1 MHVHIPTPCIRM
13 LAVSNVCAVLHV
25 YRYPWNVLFT
35 GLRILF
41 EAGDVYDGGYFAED
55 ENGQYTGYQ

>member
-1 MHVHIPTPCIRM
+1 M
-13 LAVSNVCAVLHV
+13 LAGSSACAVLRV

-41 EAGDVYDGGYFAED
+41 EAGDVYGGLYFAVD
-55 ENGQYTGYQ
+55 ENGQYAGYQ